1 VEPDTPSAREVFR
14 LVDKLDDLI
23 HDAKPVPLTSH
34 VRIDRK
40 EAYALLD
47 ELRVA
52 VVILAKQEASG
63 F

>member
-1 VEPDTPSAREVFR
+1 MASDNAPALEVLR
-14 LVDKLDDLI
+14 LVDQLDDLV
-23 HDAKPVPLTSH
+23 HKAKSVPLNSH

-40 EAYALLD
+40 EAYALMD

-52 VVILAKQEASG
+52 VVNLAKQGQPG